1 MLKAILYKT
10 VKRKVRERKCFIS
23 YANLIIFCILCKYI
37 CLLKHIYILFF
48 LDRNNFHVC
57 NSKFL
62 KIFKYF
68 NDFETFD
75 HLLYFKNIEEDY
87 DTQKIF
93 YDLTLKVLNYF
104 IATLRKPYSKIST
117 FPTKKYK
124 ILFIL
129 GFLGVCY

>member
-62 KIFKYF
+62 KIFKF
-68 NDFETFD
+68 SMIFK
-75 HLLYFKNIEEDY
+75 LLTTYY
-87 DTQKIF
+87 IF
-93 YDLTLKVLNYF
+93 
-104 IATLRKPYSKIST
+104 
-117 FPTKKYK
+117 K
-124 ILFIL
+124 ILK
-129 GFLGVCY
+129 